1 LKNLSSCKKKTLT
14 ERRLG
19 YVRCV
24 PLDGAEGIFGAAIVV
39 SSGEAVV
46 ELELGGNKE
55 GRKGNNNNKNEK

>member
-1 LKNLSSCKKKTLT
+1 M
-14 ERRLG
+14 G